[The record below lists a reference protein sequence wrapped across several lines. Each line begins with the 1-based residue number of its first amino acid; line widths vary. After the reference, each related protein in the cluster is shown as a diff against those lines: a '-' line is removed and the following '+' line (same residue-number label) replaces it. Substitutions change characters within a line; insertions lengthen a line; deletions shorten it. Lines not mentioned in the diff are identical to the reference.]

1 MTYEIQKKY
10 AVLNG
15 KCHFE
20 VLVGTRTITVKDK
33 ANATQA
39 EIDLLID
46 NFLKDEQTELENEEK
61 LNLAMDL
68 ALEPPEARQA

>member
-10 AVLNG
+10 SVLNN
-15 KCHFE
+15 KSHFE

-33 ANATQA
+33 TNATQA
-39 EIDLLID
+39 EIDLLVD
-46 NFLKDEQTELENEEK
+46 DFLKEEQKQLEDEEK
-61 LNLAMDL
+61 VNLARDL